1 MGSDEATLV
10 GEYGRHVQVESS
22 PVLSVPF
29 DTDQPGCARCADA
42 DVQAR
47 IKEVRSSTLSPC
59 AILLSEVGKHY
70 HTFLKG
76 TFRARIRASCH
87 YAQSS
92 DTLLLTVPFDLG
104 RLMPAPMLA
113 KPSSSIPTVLISY
126 RNDSLKAIQWMI
138 SISQAFKFQLTTPA
152 FTRRLDRSSPAM
164 TAFIRVKC

>member
-1 MGSDEATLV
+1 MCRRGRTGSDQR
-10 GEYGRHVQVESS
+10 G
-22 PVLSVPF
+22 
-29 DTDQPGCARCADA
+29 
-42 DVQAR
+42 
-47 IKEVRSSTLSPC
+47 
-59 AILLSEVGKHY
+59 
-70 HTFLKG
+70 TFLYLIPVCNPPLRGRKALSHIPQG
-76 TFRARIRASCH
+76 YFSRPIHPSCH
-87 YAQSS
+87 SAQSS

-164 TAFIRVKC
+164 TDFIRVKC